1 MKTGIDVCLQSWLC
15 IIAIAVVTFL
25 ANGWD
30 TWGWIIAYWIVLS
43 MKNIFDLY
51 VMKKE

>member
-1 MKTGIDVCLQSWLC
+1 MKTAIDVCLQSWLC
-15 IIAIAVVTFL
+15 IIAVAVVTFL
-25 ANGWD
+25 TIGRN

-51 VMKKE
+51 TMKKE